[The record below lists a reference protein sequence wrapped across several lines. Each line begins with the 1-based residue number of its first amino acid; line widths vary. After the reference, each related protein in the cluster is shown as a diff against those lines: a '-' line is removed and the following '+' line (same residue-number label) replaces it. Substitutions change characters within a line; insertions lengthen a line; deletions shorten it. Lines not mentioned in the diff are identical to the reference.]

1 MNRNHYC
8 VILAGG
14 LGTRLWPSSRQSK
27 PKQFLDVLG
36 VGKSLLQLTYDRFAK
51 FLLKENIIV
60 VTNIKYADLVRTQ
73 LPELSSSNLLLEPM
87 RRNNVPAAVWA
98 SLEVGRRNPN
108 ASMIVSPC
116 DQKITE
122 EENFANDVIHAL
134 EYARTHRDR
143 LVTMGVRPQ
152 IPSIHFGYIQIQDE
166 VAKDIYTVQS
176 FTEKPELDF
185 AKIFMES
192 GEFLWNTGLFV
203 WTPDAFTNAIVD
215 AMPTL
220 GSEYDE
226 IVRRYRV
233 GDNVPEVI
241 ERIFTRAPNLT
252 IEGSVLEKA
261 NNVDVMLCHFVWVD
275 IGSWRSVHHA
285 LQKDDNKNVIIG
297 SKSLLYDCNDCII
310 KLPKGHVAVIEG
322 LEDYVVVD
330 DNNVLVICKKS
341 DAKAIRKFVND
352 AQLNLGEEF
361 V

>member
-14 LGTRLWPSSRQSK
+14 AGIRLWPASRQAS
-27 PKQFLDVLG
+27 PKQFHDVLG
-36 VGKSLLQLTYDRFAK
+36 VGRTLLQLTYDRFTK
-51 FLLKENIIV
+51 FIMKENILV
-60 VTNIKYADLVRTQ
+60 VTNVKYAELVREQ
-73 LPELSSSNLLLEPM
+73 IPELPASNLLLEPM

-122 EENFANDVIHAL
+122 EENFANDVVHAL
-134 EYARTHRDR
+134 EYSRSHRDR

-152 IPSIHFGYIQIQDE
+152 VPSIHFGYIQIHEE

-176 FTEKPELDF
+176 FTEKPERDY
-185 AKIFMES
+185 AEIFMES

-203 WTPDAFTNAIVD
+203 WTPDAFTNAIVE
-215 AMPTL
+215 AMPMM
-220 GSEYDE
+220 GSQYDE
-226 IVRRYRV
+226 IMRRYRV
-233 GDNVPEVI
+233 GDNVPEVV
-241 ERIFTRAPNLT
+241 ERIFSRSPNLT
-252 IEGSVLEKA
+252 IEQSVLEKSTR
-261 NNVDVMLCHFVWVD
+261 VDVMLCHFVWVD

-285 LQKDDNKNVIIG
+285 LPKDKDNNVVIG
-297 SKSLLYDCNDCII
+297 TKALLYDCESCII
-310 KLPKGHVAVIEG
+310 RLPEGHVALVEG
-322 LEDYVVVD
+322 LDDYAIIE

-341 DAKAIRKFVND
+341 DPKAIRKFVND